1 MYNFVGLLVLLITT
15 QSGLSY
21 VVDKDL
27 GNKKDCFYDAF
38 VRKTSVRNYF
48 RKLPNALQHCWWSSL
63 RLSLPRKRENFIEKR
78 ACFHLFVSQGSE
90 VNQCVN
96 SRCPTKVDLV
106 SSSAISKE
114 FQRAFL
120 LCKAINHSGLY
131 LQHFHNHSAA
141 SKFMHSICMKITDFK
156 PPRSEK
162 ALLIEYKSKP
172 FNGFFW
178 RFLGDFQPG
187 NIKSQCC
194 CIHKKF

>member
-1 MYNFVGLLVLLITT
+1 MHLWEKLVWETI
-15 QSGLSY
+15 SGSY
-21 VVDKDL
+21 PMRCSTVD
-27 GNKKDCFYDAF
+27 GQACVFPYQENVRISSKK
-38 VRKTSVRNYF
+38 K
-48 RKLPNALQHCWWSSL
+48 
-63 RLSLPRKRENFIEKR
+63 

-187 NIKSQCC
+187 NTKSQCC